1 MNQLKKLF
9 FLSLVIVAGL
19 SSSGYAAMADVN
31 IVYSQTAS
39 VVDADGEVR
48 VRVDWL
54 ERPGE
59 MAITITYNGYL
70 TQEGMA
76 NVYLSV
82 NGEAREFLTMKKELK
97 NRAQKLRIMSFHP
110 TIIEN
115 GINRLSRIPD
125 DTLIDSLLFR
135 NAPYYQ
141 QFGELVIE
149 AKFFCHGR
157 WDGDGNNNDENYRFV
172 FNSPIKGFSM
182 DHF

>member
-1 MNQLKKLF
+1 MNQLLKIAL
-9 FLSLVIVAGL
+9 LSIVIMSISALPGV
-19 SSSGYAAMADVN
+19 AAMADLN
-31 IVYSQTAS
+31 IIHSQTET
-39 VVDADGEVR
+39 VVDADGQVS

-59 MAITITYNGYL
+59 MAITIIYNGYL
-70 TQEGMA
+70 TQEGLT
-76 NVYLSV
+76 NFFLSV
-82 NGEAREFLTMKKELK
+82 NGEAREFLTMKKEMK
-97 NRAQKLRIMSFHP
+97 NRAQKLRIISFHP
-110 TIIEN
+110 TVLKK
-115 GINRLSRIPD
+115 GVNRLAQIPD
-125 DTLIDSLLFR
+125 DTLVDSLLFR

-172 FNSPIKGFSM
+172 FNSPVKGFSM

>member
-9 FLSLVIVAGL
+9 FLSLIIVAAL

-39 VVDADGEVR
+39 VVDAEGEVK

-110 TIIEN
+110 TISEK
-115 GINRLSRIPD
+115 GINKLSRIPD

>member
-1 MNQLKKLF
+1 MNQLKKIILF
-9 FLSLVIVAGL
+9 ALLLTIIILLPGHT
-19 SSSGYAAMADVN
+19 AMADLN
-31 IVYSQTAS
+31 IVHSQTQK
-39 VVDADGEVR
+39 VVDADGEVS

-59 MAITITYNGYL
+59 MAITITYYGYL

-76 NVYLSV
+76 NVYLNV

-97 NRAQKLRIMSFHP
+97 NRAQRLRIISFHP
-110 TIIEN
+110 TVVED
-115 GINRLSRIPD
+115 GINKLSRIPD
-125 DTLIDSLLFR
+125 DSMVDSLLFK

-157 WDGDGNNNDENYRFV
+157 WDGDGNNNNENYRFV
-172 FNSPIKGFSM
+172 FTSPVKGFAM